1 MFSLLPQFH
10 YHSCQDG
17 SKVLRLGYT
26 EEAKRLLKQRKGNP
40 PPRTTSLPPSLVRQ
54 KAIEALTRLGGDC
67 TNELQVLG
75 QHEVQF
81 GVFCGKT
88 FSWILNNA
96 LGYSGY
102 IVDKVVNVDK
112 ERETEAALSKNKFIF
127 KSYIEQ
133 FKQGIEAVQNE
144 KERKKEN
151 CLYKNCSSCIAV
163 TKEKCIT
170 ITNGKKARAS
180 GRSVHPAVQPNIPS
194 PRSST
199 VRTTTPTTKS
209 TTSTTT
215 VSTTKST
222 AAFATSRSTAT
233 DMNTTVSI
241 LSAADTTSVTLIQ
254 AQEEL
259 TDSELLAV
267 AQPMSLSYAEGRPIH
282 IVLNALT

>member
-133 FKQGIEAVQNE
+133 FKQGIEAVQMKK
-144 KERKKEN
+144 KERKKTASTKTAVAVSQ
-151 CLYKNCSSCIAV
+151 LLKKNVSPSLMA
-163 TKEKCIT
+163 
-170 ITNGKKARAS
+170 KKARAS
-180 GRSVHPAVQPNIPS
+180 GRSVHPALQPNIPS

-199 VRTTTPTTKS
+199 VRTTSSTTKS

-267 AQPMSLSYAEGRPIH
+267 AQPISLSYAESRPIH
-282 IVLNALT
+282 IVLNTLT

>member
-1 MFSLLPQFH
+1 MNYRSLDKTQ
-10 YHSCQDG
+10 
-17 SKVLRLGYT
+17 
-26 EEAKRLLKQRKGNP
+26 
-40 PPRTTSLPPSLVRQ
+40 
-54 KAIEALTRLGGDC
+54 
-67 TNELQVLG
+67 
-75 QHEVQF
+75 VQF

-96 LGYSGY
+96 LGYAGY

-112 ERETEAALSKNKFIF
+112 ERETGAALSKNKFIF
-127 KSYIEQ
+127 TSYIKQ
-133 FKQGIEAVQNE
+133 FKQGIEAVQMKK
-144 KERKKEN
+144 KERKKTASTKTAVAVSQ
-151 CLYKNCSSCIAV
+151 LLKKNVSSSLMA
-163 TKEKCIT
+163 
-170 ITNGKKARAS
+170 KKARAS

-199 VRTTTPTTKS
+199 VRTTSSTTKS

-222 AAFATSRSTAT
+222 AAFDTSRSTAT
-233 DMNTTVSI
+233 DMNTTTVSI

-267 AQPMSLSYAEGRPIH
+267 AQPISLSYAESRPIH
-282 IVLNALT
+282 IVLNTLT